1 MKEHGI
7 KRRDFL
13 KSVGASALCG
23 PGLAMAMP
31 GSGTARADDG
41 YLLRNNTFS
50 VNKSAFATARFIL
63 LNHPALEHPVSL
75 LRIDEARYSALLMS
89 CTHQRCATEWNKD
102 HYVCPCHG
110 ARFSETGE
118 VIRGLAR
125 ASLRSFPVEVLED
138 RIVVKLD

>member
-1 MKEHGI
+1 MKERGI

-23 PGLAMAMP
+23 PGLAAVMP
-31 GSGTARADDG
+31 GSGAARADDG
-41 YLLRNNTFS
+41 YLLRDNAFS
-50 VNKSAFATARFIL
+50 VNKSAFARQRFIL
-63 LNHPALEHPVSL
+63 LNHRALEHPVSL

-89 CTHQRCATEWNKD
+89 CTHQKCATEWNKD

-110 ARFSETGE
+110 SRFSATGE

-125 ASLRSFPVEVLED
+125 ESLRSFPVEVLKD
-138 RIVVKLD
+138 RIIVKLD

>member
-1 MKEHGI
+1 MKERAI

-13 KSVGASALCG
+13 KSLGASALCG
-23 PGLAMAMP
+23 SGLAAVMR
-31 GSGTARADDG
+31 GSGAARADNG
-41 YLLRNNTFS
+41 YLLRDNTFS
-50 VNKSAFATARFIL
+50 VNKSVFATQRFVL

-110 ARFSETGE
+110 SRFSETGV

-125 ASLRSFPVEVLED
+125 ESLRSFPVEVLED
-138 RIVVKLD
+138 RIIVKLD

>member
-13 KSVGASALCG
+13 KSVGACALCG
-23 PGLAMAMP
+23 HGLAAVMP
-31 GSGTARADDG
+31 GSGAAVADDG
-41 YLLRNNTFS
+41 YLLRDNAFS
-50 VNKSAFATARFIL
+50 VNKSVFATARFIL
-63 LNHPALEHPVSL
+63 LKHPALEHPVSL

-102 HYVCPCHG
+102 HYICPCHG
-110 ARFSETGE
+110 SRFSETGE

-125 ASLRSFPVEVLED
+125 ASLRAFPVEVLED

>member
-23 PGLAMAMP
+23 PGLAMVMP
-31 GSGTARADDG
+31 GSDAARADDG
-41 YLLRNNTFS
+41 YLLRDNTFS
-50 VNKSAFATARFIL
+50 VNKSVFARQRFIL

-110 ARFSETGE
+110 SRFSATGE

>member
-23 PGLAMAMP
+23 SGLAAVMP
-31 GSGTARADDG
+31 GSGAALADDG
-41 YLLRNNTFS
+41 YLLRDNTFS
-50 VNKSAFATARFIL
+50 VNKSAFATQRFIL

-110 ARFSETGE
+110 SRFSETGE

>member
-1 MKEHGI
+1 MKEHAI

-13 KSVGASALCG
+13 KSLGASALCG
-23 PGLAMAMP
+23 PGLAALIP
-31 GSGTARADDG
+31 GSGAARADDG
-41 YLLRNNTFS
+41 YLLRDNALS
-50 VNKSAFATARFIL
+50 VNKSVFARQRFVL

-110 ARFSETGE
+110 SRFSETGV

-125 ASLRSFPVEVLED
+125 ESLRSFPVEVLED
-138 RIVVKLD
+138 RIIVKLD

>member
-1 MKEHGI
+1 MKERGI

-23 PGLAMAMP
+23 HGLAAVMP
-31 GSGTARADDG
+31 GSRAARADDG
-41 YLLRNNTFS
+41 YLLRGNAFS
-50 VNKSAFATARFIL
+50 VNKSVFATQRFIL

-102 HYVCPCHG
+102 HYICPCHG
-110 ARFSETGE
+110 SRFSETGE

-125 ASLRSFPVEVLED
+125 ESLRSFPVEVLAD

>member
-1 MKEHGI
+1 MKEHAI

-13 KSVGASALCG
+13 KSLGASALCG
-23 PGLAMAMP
+23 PGLAAVMP
-31 GSGTARADDG
+31 GSGAARADDG
-41 YLLRNNTFS
+41 YLLRDNALS
-50 VNKSAFATARFIL
+50 VNKSVFATQRFIL

-110 ARFSETGE
+110 SRFSETGE

-125 ASLRSFPVEVLED
+125 ESLRSFPVEVLED
-138 RIVVKLD
+138 RIVVRLD

>member
-110 ARFSETGE
+110 SRFSETGE

-125 ASLRSFPVEVLED
+125 ASLRSFPVEVLKD

>member
-1 MKEHGI
+1 MKERGI

-13 KSVGASALCG
+13 KSLGASALCG
-23 PGLAMAMP
+23 PGLAAVMP
-31 GSGTARADDG
+31 GSGAARADDG
-41 YLLRNNTFS
+41 YLSRDNTFS
-50 VNKSAFATARFIL
+50 VNKSAFARQRFIL

>member
-23 PGLAMAMP
+23 HGLVAVMP
-31 GSGTARADDG
+31 GSGAARANDG
-41 YLLRNNTFS
+41 YLLRDNAFS
-50 VNKSAFATARFIL
+50 VNKSAFATQRFIL
-63 LNHPALEHPVSL
+63 LNHPALAHPISL

-110 ARFSETGE
+110 SRFSETGE

-125 ASLRSFPVEVLED
+125 ENLRSFPVEVLED